1 MTNAKEQDSSD
12 ARYQRRVVDDE
23 LDELFAGLP
32 AIALEGPKAVGKTA
46 TALRR
51 AATVYRLDDAAE
63 RSIVQADP
71 SRLLE
76 GERPVLID
84 EWQRFPESF
93 DRVRRAVDDGAAPG
107 SFLLTGSASPTD
119 PPTHSGAGRI
129 VRLRLRPM
137 TLVERGVGS
146 PTVSL
151 GQLLEGGRAPITGRT
166 DVDLERYVDEIL
178 MSGFPEIHGLSPR
191 LLRAQ
196 LDGYLER
203 IVDRDFEDLG
213 RQVRRPATLWRW
225 MQAYAA
231 ATATSTSYEK
241 IRDAASN
248 DRGEKPTRA
257 TTQPYRD
264 VLERLWILDPIPAW
278 LPTRNRL
285 ARLSSPPKHHLAD
298 PALAARL
305 LGVDATAL
313 LQARPA
319 GPAIPR
325 EGTLLGALFESLVT
339 LCVRVYAQGAEARI
353 AHLRTWSGDREIDLI
368 VERGAEDPRNRGEAR
383 PGTQRPRRAPSPLA
397 TEGTRRR
404 PGRHRDR
411 DNRTSGLPT
420 SRRDRRHTRG
430 TARAMTGDPPRL
442 REGSGYKQYLRS
454 RLELQRLSR

>member
-1 MTNAKEQDSSD
+1 MVSVERGSPSGGAYLLRAIDG
-12 ARYQRRVVDDE
+12 E

-32 AIALEGPKAVGKTA
+32 AIALDGPKATGKTA

-51 AATVYRLDDAAE
+51 AATVHRLDDDNE
-63 RSIVQADP
+63 RAVLQADP
-71 SRLLE
+71 SRLVA
-76 GERPVLID
+76 GDPPILID
-84 EWQRFPESF
+84 EWQRLPESF
-93 DRVRRAVDDGAAPG
+93 DRVRRAVDEGAAPG

-129 VRLRLRPM
+129 IRLRMRPM
-137 TLVERGVGS
+137 TLFERGVGS

-151 GQLLEGGRAPITGRT
+151 GQLLDGGRAPIGGRT
-166 DVDLERYVDEIL
+166 DVDLEQYVEEIL
-178 MSGFPEIHGLSPR
+178 MSGFPGIRGLPPR

-213 RQVRRPATLWRW
+213 RKVRQPAALRRW

-231 ATATSTSYEK
+231 ATSTSTSFEK
-241 IRDAASN
+241 IRAAATSE
-248 DRGEKPTRA
+248 RGEKPTRA

-264 VLERLWILDPIPAW
+264 LLEQLWILDPVPAW

-305 LGVDATAL
+305 LGVDAAAL
-313 LQARPA
+313 LQAQPA
-319 GPAIPR
+319 GPKVPR

-339 LCVRVYAQGAEARI
+339 LCVRVYAQRVEAHT

-368 VERGAEDPRNRGEAR
+368 LERGGKILAMEVKLGQVPSERDLRHLLWLQRELGED
-383 PGTQRPRRAPSPLA
+383 LA
-397 TEGTRRR
+397 DAMVVTTGQTAYRR
-404 PGRHRDR
+404 PDGIAVVPAALL
-411 DNRTSGLPT
+411 GP
-420 SRRDRRHTRG
+420 
-430 TARAMTGDPPRL
+430 
-442 REGSGYKQYLRS
+442 
-454 RLELQRLSR
+454 

>member
-1 MTNAKEQDSSD
+1 MSEAAN
-12 ARYQRRVVDDE
+12 ARYRRRIVDDE

-51 AATVYRLDDAAE
+51 AATVYRLDDEAE
-63 RSIVQADP
+63 RSIAQADP

-84 EWQRFPESF
+84 EWQRYPEAF
-93 DRVRRAVDDGAAPG
+93 DRVRRAVDDGAGAG

-129 VRLRLRPM
+129 VRVRLRPM
-137 TLVERGVGS
+137 TLAERDVGS

-151 GQLLEGGRAPITGRT
+151 RQLLQGDRGSIIGRT
-166 DVDLERYVDEIL
+166 EVNLERYVTEIL
-178 MSGFPEIHGLSPR
+178 ASGFPGLRGLPDRVS
-191 LLRAQ
+191 RAQ
-196 LDGYLER
+196 LDGYLDR

-213 RQVRRPATLWRW
+213 RQVRRPGTLRRW

-231 ATATSTSYEK
+231 ATATTASYEK
-241 IRDAASN
+241 IRDAATS
-248 DRGEKPTRA
+248 DSGEKPARA

-264 VLERLWILDPIPAW
+264 TLERLWILDPVPAW

-305 LGVDATAL
+305 LGVDAATL
-313 LQARPA
+313 LHAQPA
-319 GPAIPR
+319 GPSMTR

-339 LCVRVYAQGAEARI
+339 LNVRVYAQAAEART

-368 VERGAEDPRNRGEAR
+368 VEHGRKILAIEVKLGQAPDEQDLRHLRWLRNELGDD
-383 PGTQRPRRAPSPLA
+383 LA
-397 TEGTRRR
+397 DAIVVTTGQAAYRR
-404 PGRHRDR
+404 PDGIAVIPAALL
-411 DNRTSGLPT
+411 GP
-420 SRRDRRHTRG
+420 
-430 TARAMTGDPPRL
+430 
-442 REGSGYKQYLRS
+442 
-454 RLELQRLSR
+454 

>member
-1 MTNAKEQDSSD
+1 MVEAEEQVSSNTAD
-12 ARYQRRVVDDE
+12 PGYRRRIIDDE
-23 LDELFAGLP
+23 LDELLSGLP

-51 AATVYRLDDAAE
+51 ATTVYRLDNDAE
-63 RSIVQADP
+63 RSIAQADP

-76 GERPVLID
+76 GERPILID

-93 DRVRRAVDDGAAPG
+93 DHVRRAVDEGAGPG

-129 VRLRLRPM
+129 VQVRLRPM
-137 TLVERGVGS
+137 TLTERDVDS
-146 PTVSL
+146 PSVSL
-151 GQLLEGGRAPITGRT
+151 GALLQGERTSITGRT
-166 DVDLERYVDEIL
+166 DIDLEHYVKEIL
-178 MSGFPEIHGLSPR
+178 TSGFPGIRGLPDR

-196 LDGYLER
+196 LDGYLDR

-213 RQVRRPATLWRW
+213 RHVRRPGTLRRW

-231 ATATSTSYEK
+231 ATATTASYEK
-241 IRDAASN
+241 IRDAATSGQ
-248 DRGEKPTRA
+248 GEKPTRA

-264 VLERLWILDPIPAW
+264 VLERLWILDPVPAW

-305 LGVDATAL
+305 LGVDLPTL

-319 GPAIPR
+319 GPPMTR

-339 LCVRVYAQGAEARI
+339 LSVRVYAQAAEAQT

-368 VERGAEDPRNRGEAR
+368 VERGRKILAIEVKLGQTPDERDVRHLHWLRKELGDELADTIVVTT
-383 PGTQRPRRAPSPLA
+383 GQAAYRRADGIAVVPASLLGP
-397 TEGTRRR
+397 
-404 PGRHRDR
+404 
-411 DNRTSGLPT
+411 
-420 SRRDRRHTRG
+420 
-430 TARAMTGDPPRL
+430 
-442 REGSGYKQYLRS
+442 
-454 RLELQRLSR
+454 

>member
-1 MTNAKEQDSSD
+1 MESAKKQGSSDAAD
-12 ARYQRRVVDDE
+12 ARYQRRVVDTE
-23 LDELFAGLP
+23 LDELFGGLP

-51 AATVYRLDDAAE
+51 AVTVYRLDDDAE
-63 RSIVQADP
+63 RSIAQADL
-71 SRLLE
+71 SRLIE
-76 GERPVLID
+76 GDRPILID
-84 EWQRFPESF
+84 EWQRLPESF

-137 TLVERGVGS
+137 TLAERGVGS

-151 GQLLEGGRAPITGRT
+151 RKLLEGERAPVTGRT
-166 DVDLERYVDEIL
+166 DIDLKRYVDEIL
-178 MSGFPEIHGLSPR
+178 MSGFPGIRGLPDR

-213 RQVRRPATLWRW
+213 REVRRPATLRRW

-241 IRDAASN
+241 IRDAASSG
-248 DRGEKPTRA
+248 RGEKPTRA

-264 VLERLWILDPIPAW
+264 VLERLWILDPVPAW

-305 LGVDATAL
+305 LGVDAASL
-313 LQARPA
+313 LHARPA
-319 GPAIPR
+319 GPPMPR
-325 EGTLLGALFESLVT
+325 DGTLLGALFESLVA
-339 LCVRVYAQGAEARI
+339 LCVRVYAQAAEAQI

-368 VERGAEDPRNRGEAR
+368 VERGGRILALEVKLGQVPEDRDVRHLRWLQKELGDELLDAVVITT
-383 PGTQRPRRAPSPLA
+383 GHAA
-397 TEGTRRR
+397 YRR
-404 PGRHRDR
+404 PDGIAVIPAALL
-411 DNRTSGLPT
+411 GP
-420 SRRDRRHTRG
+420 
-430 TARAMTGDPPRL
+430 
-442 REGSGYKQYLRS
+442 
-454 RLELQRLSR
+454 